1 MILYPA
7 IDLRGGRCVRLRQG
21 SFDDETVYD
30 EDPVAVARGFSAA
43 GTQWIHVV
51 DLDSARG
58 QASNRDVVRAI
69 AEAVD
74 VPVQTGGG
82 VRDLSLVSEGI
93 ARVVIGSMAV
103 NDQPATEALLREG
116 GERVAIGVDHREGR
130 VATAGW
136 EQTSEARVEDVLAH
150 YEPYGPG
157 AFIITDITRD
167 GMLTGPDLEGLRAA
181 AMQTPTPVI
190 ASGGV
195 SSLDDLRALRET
207 GVAGV
212 IVGKALYEG
221 RFTLEE
227 ALASCAP

>member
-7 IDLRGGRCVRLRQG
+7 IDLRDGRCVRLRQG
-21 SFDDETVYD
+21 SFDDETIYD
-30 EDPVAVARGFSAA
+30 EDPVAVAKGFAAA
-43 GTQWIHVV
+43 GAQWIHVV
-51 DLDSARG
+51 DLDAARG

-69 AEAVD
+69 AEAVAM
-74 VPVQTGGG
+74 PVQTGGG
-82 VRDLSLVSEGI
+82 VRDLSLLNEGI
-93 ARVVIGSMAV
+93 ARVVVGSMAV
-103 NDQPATEALLREG
+103 NDRGATEALLSEG

-136 EQTSEARVEDVLAH
+136 EQASEDRVEDLIAH

-157 AFIITDITRD
+157 AFVITDISRD
-167 GMLTGPDLEGLRAA
+167 GMLSGPDLEGLHAV
-181 AMQTPTPVI
+181 AMQTPVPVI

-195 SSLDDLRALRET
+195 SSLDDLRALRDT

-221 RFTLEE
+221 RFTVEE
-227 ALASCAP
+227 AMSACGQ